1 MIKYGFIGGI
11 FLIFSFVFSC
21 QIDDLKPNCDLEDC
35 DYSNQDLKEINLT
48 GAQLTNVKFNGA
60 NLEGAHFNNVV
71 FKNVSFNGTKDK
83 KTNLKGAQFNNIA
96 LADTVDF
103 VYTDLSKSQI
113 KGSRFINS
121 NFCFTDLTAAD
132 LSPLVIGSDPIM
144 TKLYENNIFFKIE
157 TTGDTNVE
165 STHLPMGFF
174 LSVNGKYKGNPKFYF
189 G

>member
-11 FLIFSFVFSC
+11 FLIFSFVSSC

-35 DYSNQDLKEINLT
+35 DYSNQDLKKINLT

-60 NLEGAHFNNVV
+60 NLEGALFNNVV
-71 FKNVSFNGTKDK
+71 LKNVSFNG
-83 KTNLKGAQFNNIA
+83 TNLKGAQFNNIA

-103 VYTDLSKSQI
+103 VHTDLSNSQI